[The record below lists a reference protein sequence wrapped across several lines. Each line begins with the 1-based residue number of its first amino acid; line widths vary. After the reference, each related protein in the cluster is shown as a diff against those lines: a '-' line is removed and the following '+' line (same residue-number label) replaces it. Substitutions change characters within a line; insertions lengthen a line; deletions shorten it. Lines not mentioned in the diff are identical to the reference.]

1 MEVIN
6 LSRISEITIN
16 TFEEF
21 QQKICNMNTSR
32 FEYQSFV
39 YRGQAKD
46 WELLPKAH
54 RVEEKKKIEEYSDYK
69 KDTSEIFYIS
79 AEDNLLFEFY
89 NLSKRNGLRVP
100 TVPQYDFRHSVS
112 IDTEDF
118 IRARVKEWYPK
129 NLVELAALAQH
140 NGVPTRLI
148 DRSFDVNSAIYF
160 AALKAIELAL
170 TNGNKYVSDY
180 IVIWVFDLNN
190 FDLFKSVN
198 NPNDIPFNFIVPNY
212 YNNTNLNAQSGI
224 LSYWEC
230 KDLSRAKEIVIE
242 PFDTRIEKF
251 NNKNRGTEFLE
262 EILKKVK
269 IPAKESVK
277 IAKYLYNTGY
287 SAAKMFPGYSGVIK
301 AIEEKKMIIK
311 ASMLLCNL

>member
-6 LSRISEITIN
+6 LSRVSEITIN

-118 IRARVKEWYPK
+118 IRARVKEWYPM

-140 NGVPTRLI
+140 HGIPTRLI
-148 DRSFDVNSAIYF
+148 DWSFDVNSALYF

-170 TNGNKYVSDY
+170 TNGNKYISDY
-180 IVIWVFDLNN
+180 IVIWAFDLNN
-190 FDLFKSVN
+190 FDLFKSLN
-198 NPNDIPFNFIVPNY
+198 DPNDIPLSFIVPNY

-224 LSYWEC
+224 LSYLEC
-230 KDLSRAKEIVIE
+230 KDLSRAKEITIE
-242 PFDTRIEKF
+242 PFDTRIEKL
-251 NNKNRGTEFLE
+251 NNISRGTDFLE
-262 EILKKVK
+262 GILKKIK
-269 IPAKESVK
+269 IPSKESTK
-277 IAKYLYNTGY
+277 IARYLYNIGY
-287 SAAKMFPGYSGVIK
+287 SAAKLFPGYSGVIK
-301 AIEEKKMIIK
+301 SIEEKKMLQN
-311 ASMLLCNL
+311 AFVLL